1 MFKHAESAFKDAHAA
16 WVSRHQCKPAE
27 DASLSVSHVGISGL
41 LRQREEAAR
50 EVDTALKEA
59 FTDLDSLMGQ
69 AQHVTALMDRLLV
82 RAEAG
87 DSAQGGA
94 EIEQLLQA
102 LGMASP
108 VTRLSAGAQYHEQ
121 LARQLVDF
129 LEEPLRVL
137 KTMSLADVYS
147 LYCRARGT
155 ELVSPEDLSKAAQL
169 WAPLALP
176 LVLKRCASGA
186 LLVHR
191 RDYDERAVMAQMAAL
206 VRAENA
212 AGPGAA
218 GAARWGGRGVSALE
232 VSQKLHVSLATTKE
246 YLRELERAG
255 ELCPAV
261 GKQTVLYY
269 ANFFPEFELP
279 APGPGNK
286 S

>member
-1 MFKHAESAFKDAHAA
+1 
-16 WVSRHQCKPAE
+16 VSRHQCKPAE